1 MEKFQNKYR
10 IGSSRLKNWDY
21 GKNASYFVT
30 ICIRNRESL
39 FGEIV
44 EDRMILNELGKI
56 VEEIWLKIPEKF
68 DFAKLENY
76 VIMPNHLHGIIT
88 IEKNKEQIENDE
100 DLRKYFLNFEMG
112 GFAKHKNP
120 MLNINLSRIMKWFKG
135 RVTFEIHKIHL
146 DFQWQDG
153 FWDNIIKD
161 EKMYFKIKNYILNNP
176 KNWKDDQFYF

>member
-30 ICIRNRESL
+30 ICIRNRENL
-39 FGEIV
+39 FGKIV
-44 EDRMILNELGKI
+44 DDRLILNELGKI

-100 DLRKYFLNFEMG
+100 DLRKYFLNFEM
-112 GFAKHKNP
+112 
-120 MLNINLSRIMKWFKG
+120 
-135 RVTFEIHKIHL
+135 
-146 DFQWQDG
+146 
-153 FWDNIIKD
+153 
-161 EKMYFKIKNYILNNP
+161 
-176 KNWKDDQFYF
+176 

>member
-1 MEKFQNKYR
+1 MKKFQDKYR
-10 IGSSRLKNWDY
+10 IESSRLKNWDY

-30 ICIRNRESL
+30 ICTGNREKL

-44 EDRMILNELGKI
+44 DEKMNLNELGKI

-88 IEKNKEQIENDE
+88 IEKNKEHIENDE
-100 DLRKYFLNFEMG
+100 DLRKYFLNFEIG

-120 MLNINLSRIMKWFKG
+120 MLNNNLSRIIKWFKG
-135 RVTFEIHKIHL
+135 RATFEIRKIYAGFL
-146 DFQWQDG
+146 WQEL

-161 EKMYFKIKNYILNNP
+161 EKMYFKIKNYIKNNP
-176 KNWKDDQFYF
+176 KSWKDDQFYF